1 MTRSDHEFTT
11 ADITFTDKDDVAE
24 YASDALKALISM
36 GVIGGYEDGSFKPE
50 QTITR
55 AETAKMIMTLLDAVG

>member
-55 AETAKMIMTLLDAVG
+55 AETAKMILTLLDAVG